1 MGVLPNRTNTTVKT
15 MEPNDRVTSTPAST
29 AVRISN
35 YGKTLLNS
43 ASTVAA
49 TFIME
54 APIPG
59 VRKVI
64 KFSSGST
71 LVARTITGPTTTVLF
86 NSGASSGANL
96 AFQTGGA
103 FVELEGQTSLVWDIL
118 INSNATLS

>member
-1 MGVLPNRTNTTVKT
+1 MGNLPLRTITTQKT
-15 MEPNDRVTSTPAST
+15 MEANDRVTSTPAST
-29 AVRISN
+29 AVKVSN

-54 APIPG
+54 NPIPG

-71 LVARTITGPTTTVLF
+71 LVARTITGATTTVLF
-86 NSGASSGANL
+86 NSGASSGTSL
-96 AFQTGGA
+96 AFQT
-103 FVELEGQTSLVWDIL
+103 
-118 INSNATLS
+118 